1 MTADKPNVR
10 DQMCTS
16 ACQWLNEGEVT
27 AYGRPVLTKVK
38 IHQRVFAI
46 LPVINNDPNETC

>member
-1 MTADKPNVR
+1 
-10 DQMCTS
+10 MCTS